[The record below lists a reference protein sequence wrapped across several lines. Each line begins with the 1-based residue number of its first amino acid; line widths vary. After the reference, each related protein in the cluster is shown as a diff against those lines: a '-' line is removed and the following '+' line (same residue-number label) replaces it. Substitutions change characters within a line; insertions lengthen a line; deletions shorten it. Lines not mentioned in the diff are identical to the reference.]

1 LKHPMHWA
9 SLADVVDAMSRADP
23 SSTLPGGFMK
33 FSKSLIPE
41 CAIKPLHVPQV
52 SRTAG
57 KQLSGALMDAL
68 ECHSSS
74 VLPEKASRAS
84 WVERAMCRWLRA
96 ASLAEPQV
104 LRRLLQAGNSSSL
117 EELVGRFRNFPLYQ
131 ELQSSYVSL
140 LELGL
145 AGDFPPLRF
154 SESSPGE
161 ASCPTETELSLHTCG
176 EFWVL
181 LLLLAPQH
189 IRAAVAEELGDKG
202 LSRDFAKSVRGPWA
216 LPLEASREALCGIFQ
231 DSAPQQCA

>member
-1 LKHPMHWA
+1 MLLNHH
-9 SLADVVDAMSRADP
+9 SRP
-23 SSTLPGGFMK
+23 F
-33 FSKSLIPE
+33 F
-41 CAIKPLHVPQV
+41 
-52 SRTAG
+52 
-57 KQLSGALMDAL
+57 
-68 ECHSSS
+68 
-74 VLPEKASRAS
+74 PEKAGSAS
-84 WVERAMCRWLRA
+84 WVERAMCRWLQA

-154 SESSPGE
+154 SDSSLGE
-161 ASCPTETELSLHTCG
+161 ASRPTETELSLHTCG

-189 IRAAVAEELGDKG
+189 IRAAVADELGDHC

-216 LPLEASREALCGIFQ
+216 LPLEASREALCGIFR
-231 DSAPQQCA
+231 DSAPQQCT